1 MPAGLPFGIREIEGY
16 EKTGFGWPVVPEGF
30 TEILTLLHRRYGDRL
45 PPLHI
50 TENGCALDEPL
61 ADDRRIAYLESH
73 LTALRAAMDAGV
85 DVRGYFTWSLTDNV
99 EWTEGASQRF
109 GLVHIDYETLTRT
122 PKASY
127 AWYRDLIRA
136 QKQPQNHQ
144 IRKEAVEG
152 AYAAPPE

>member
-1 MPAGLPFGIREIEGY
+1 
-16 EKTGFGWPVVPEGF
+16 
-30 TEILTLLHRRYGDRL
+30 
-45 PPLHI
+45 
-50 TENGCALDEPL
+50 
-61 ADDRRIAYLESH
+61 
-73 LTALRAAMDAGV
+73 
-85 DVRGYFTWSLTDNV
+85 SLTDNV

>member
-1 MPAGLPFGIREIEGY
+1 MIALA
-16 EKTGFGWPVVPEGF
+16 
-30 TEILTLLHRRYGDRL
+30 DRL

-109 GLVHIDYETLTRT
+109 GVVHIDYETLTRT

-127 AWYRDLIRA
+127 AWYREMSAL
-136 QKQPQNHQ
+136 NQ
-144 IRKEAVEG
+144 ISEALSRPMPVTGSPSEVG
-152 AYAAPPE
+152 ES